1 MMDNRRLM
9 YGDIVLTTFKKGLL
23 GVITKVEQ
31 DESNENKYIVLIKD
45 GSIVDYIVVIEKDI
59 LANIPLEHLKECID
73 FYSSIKDILVNTH
86 LEYLKECIN
95 FYSSIIDYN
104 KEEK

>member
-1 MMDNRRLM
+1 MMDNNKLM

-23 GVITKVEQ
+23 GVIIKVEQ

-45 GSIVDYIVVIEKDI
+45 GSVVDYIVATEKDI
-59 LANIPLEHLKECID
+59 LANIHPDH
-73 FYSSIKDILVNTH
+73 
-86 LEYLKECIN
+86 LKECIN
-95 FYSSIIDYN
+95 FYSSIIDCN

>member
-45 GSIVDYIVVIEKDI
+45 GSVVDYIVATE
-59 LANIPLEHLKECID
+59 
-73 FYSSIKDILVNTH
+73 KDILVNIQPEH
-86 LEYLKECIN
+86 LKECIN